1 MKNINE
7 ELLVNAQSVTS
18 ILGPKKSAIVMV
30 VLGKE
35 LATKVMANMD
45 ENEIERLS
53 TEIAQIGNVTAETRN
68 DVLEEFVHLL
78 EVYQHIVV
86 GGADYAY
93 EILCEAKGER
103 YAREMINRVNNKL
116 RTTGFDLLN
125 LIEVSKLV
133 QFLKRE
139 HPQTVALLLS
149 HMDVAQAAQT
159 LAMLSP
165 EMQVDVSARIA
176 LMDNVSPDTLDLI
189 EEVLILEIQRLYIE
203 GKSQQIGGVKAVA
216 DILNHVDRTSE
227 RNILDNLEREN
238 PNLAMEI
245 KDLMFVFEDMV
256 LLDDSAMKVIM
267 KKADSKRLTY
277 ALKNASDDIKEK
289 FLNNMSERAAKMQ
302 LEELSYLQ
310 NVRLKDVEAAQRY
323 LVDIVRT
330 CECNGDIV
338 INGRGGEIYV

>member
-1 MKNINE
+1 VKNINE